1 MNLAVNAQDA
11 MPAGGEL
18 IIEVAPVELDE
29 AFCAAHHDVK
39 PGRYGS
45 LTVSDTGCGMDE
57 ETRQHAFEPF
67 FSTKSDHG
75 TGLGLAT
82 VHGVVKQHAGSIWIE
97 SERGKGA
104 RFSIYL
110 PAAGP
115 EVERPR
121 DQPATRLAWRGT
133 ETILLVE
140 DNDMVRKLTQSL
152 LQMQGYR
159 VLSVASG
166 AEALRAA
173 GAGGAAEAG
182 GAKEAGGAAEA
193 GPAKVD
199 LLLTDVVMPD
209 MSGRDLSVKLRET
222 SPKLKVLF
230 MSGYS
235 DDAIEQHG
243 MLEADTDFIQKPFSV
258 DGLVSRVREVLDRTV

>member
-1 MNLAVNAQDA
+1 
-11 MPAGGEL
+11 
-18 IIEVAPVELDE
+18 
-29 AFCAAHHDVK
+29 
-39 PGRYGS
+39 
-45 LTVSDTGCGMDE
+45 
-57 ETRQHAFEPF
+57 
-67 FSTKSDHG
+67 
-75 TGLGLAT
+75 
-82 VHGVVKQHAGSIWIE
+82 
-97 SERGKGA
+97 
-104 RFSIYL
+104 
-110 PAAGP
+110 
-115 EVERPR
+115 
-121 DQPATRLAWRGT
+121 
-133 ETILLVE
+133 
-140 DNDMVRKLTQSL
+140 
-152 LQMQGYR
+152 MQGYR
-159 VLSVASG
+159 VLSVASGAEALRAAGAGGAAVASG